1 MDVPQQV
8 KESASNLVVEKE
20 IESKEEHISV
30 EEYLLR
36 IKGSGDKLL
45 TDVSEG
51 VKWLLQKEYISAS
64 GQDITSRIHT
74 ELNDYLDGLQKF
86 QDLIATMCP
95 DECGDDNVIQI
106 KSL

>member
-8 KESASNLVVEKE
+8 KESTSNLVVEKQ
-20 IESKEEHISV
+20 IENKEEHISV
-30 EEYLLR
+30 EDYLLR
-36 IKGSGDKLL
+36 IKANGDKLL
-45 TDVSEG
+45 TDVSDG
-51 VKWLLQKEYISAS
+51 VNWLLQKEYISAS

-95 DECGDDNVIQI
+95 DECGDENVIQI
-106 KSL
+106 KSS